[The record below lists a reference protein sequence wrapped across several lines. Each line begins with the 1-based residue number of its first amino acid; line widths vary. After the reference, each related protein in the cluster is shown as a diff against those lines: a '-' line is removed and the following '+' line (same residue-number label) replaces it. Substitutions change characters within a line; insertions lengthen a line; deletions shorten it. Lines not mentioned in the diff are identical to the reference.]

1 MPLSKEYR
9 KVMQN
14 RVTINTN
21 KNLIISSGSKTL
33 LITFFKNLIESES
46 ELETMKKKLTSASDF
61 SAYELFYRIKKQ
73 FLNTG
78 DKEELF
84 QFLYDYKIV
93 SKISE
98 VDLIFERFDKDKDGK
113 ISYNEFLQ
121 EIIPK
126 TLLDVIK

>member
-46 ELETMKKKLTSASDF
+46 ELETLKKKLTSASDF